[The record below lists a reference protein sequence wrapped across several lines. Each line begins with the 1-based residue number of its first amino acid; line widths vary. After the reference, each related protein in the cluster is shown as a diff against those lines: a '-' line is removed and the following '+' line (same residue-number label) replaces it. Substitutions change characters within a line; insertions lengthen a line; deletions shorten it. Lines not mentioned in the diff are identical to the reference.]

1 MAFNHIK
8 GVSLMAKKS
17 RRVPSPSSY
26 AYRMPISQSSHGMSE
41 EEKKELVKIGVAASF
56 AIAAIVAIVLYVLTR
71 MPFY

>member
-1 MAFNHIK
+1 
-8 GVSLMAKKS
+8 
-17 RRVPSPSSY
+17 
-26 AYRMPISQSSHGMSE
+26 MPISQSSYGMSE

>member
-1 MAFNHIK
+1 MAK
-8 GVSLMAKKS
+8 KKS
-17 RRVPSPSSY
+17 RRVPSPTKY
-26 AYRMPISQSSHGMSE
+26 TAYRMPISQSSYGMSE